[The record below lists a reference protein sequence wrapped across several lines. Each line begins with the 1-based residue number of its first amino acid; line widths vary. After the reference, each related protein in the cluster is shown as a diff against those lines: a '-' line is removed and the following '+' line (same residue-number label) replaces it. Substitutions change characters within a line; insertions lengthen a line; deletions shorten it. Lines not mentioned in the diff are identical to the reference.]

1 MYNLTSHSHT
11 FLQEAGFRH
20 VLRLQGNRPP
30 ITPLYPKVPQAA
42 REDAQLY
49 ELLALTDALRVGRP
63 RERQLASDLLK
74 EMTRM
79 NHV

>member
-1 MYNLTSHSHT
+1 VYNLTSHSHT

-20 VLRLQGNRPP
+20 VLRLQGDRPP
-30 ITPLYPKVPQAA
+30 ITPLSPKVPQAA

-49 ELLALTDALRVGRP
+49 ELLALTCVLRVGRS
-63 RERQLASDLLK
+63 RERLLASELMNEL
-74 EMTRM
+74 TRQ